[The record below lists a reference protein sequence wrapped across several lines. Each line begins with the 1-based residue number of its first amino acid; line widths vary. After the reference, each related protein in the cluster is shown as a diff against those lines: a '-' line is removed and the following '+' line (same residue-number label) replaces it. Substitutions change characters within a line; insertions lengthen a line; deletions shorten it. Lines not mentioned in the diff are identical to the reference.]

1 MDGAYTM
8 HRLVLPDPRKNIEA
22 AFQDV
27 PSAKSWLTRQALAQ
41 PLQTL
46 AAICLQVEAIDGGKL
61 PADLALELLDLLR
74 AAAIPLQENIEPRY
88 SHKPLPLADEERRIF
103 ELAVRVWL
111 RLSIAYLRQIANLE
125 PEAQSLAYNR
135 AASSLRLATYCY
147 FLAAYECPLS
157 LDRLLFGVLGA
168 ASDASDAGLLT
179 QPLADPAFPHLG
191 ESTVG
196 GHLAWAILLRLI
208 DPYRLTAPQLA
219 VANRAISRWREL
231 VVFRT
236 TPDTSPR
243 AHDIDLAPLC
253 ASQIGEDTPRWLS
266 IRSLA
271 RKIDQRLAA
280 LRAGESPESL
290 KLGRE
295 LSVAACIRLLEELR
309 FSLDAHEREMA
320 GENGE
325 ITLVF
330 GGEAAYALLHGEYLN
345 QPDSLDSKSASLAH
359 QRMAMFGFDRV
370 ESLATAV
377 KRIDVPGE
385 TWTIIDG
392 MLIRAAG
399 QLASRRQSPCLV
411 AARVDG
417 EPRLGALFGLQ
428 VTAGDVLTGGLHWY
442 PESVEPGWLKRT
454 DPLDSGAPD
463 TPVFLIRD
471 NDELSLILPANVG
484 ARLGIGI
491 TIDGTSLTHLQPR
504 EVLERGV
511 DFVRYACR
519 PG

>member
-1 MDGAYTM
+1 M
-8 HRLVLPDPRKNIEA
+8 HRLVLPDPRRNIEA

-27 PSAKSWLTRQALAQ
+27 ASAKAWLGRQALAQ

-61 PADLALELLDLLR
+61 TPSLAIELLDLLR
-74 AAAIPLQENIEPRY
+74 TAAIPLQENIEPRY
-88 SHKPLPLADEERRIF
+88 SRKPLPLADEERRIF

-111 RLSIAYLRQIANLE
+111 RLGIAYLRQIAHLA
-125 PEAQSLAYNR
+125 PGAQSLAYNR

-168 ASDASDAGLLT
+168 ASDAGLLA

-196 GHLAWAILLRLI
+196 GHLAWTILLRLI
-208 DPYRLTAPQLA
+208 DPYRLTAPQLV

-231 VVFRT
+231 VSFRIS
-236 TPDTSPR
+236 PDDSPR
-243 AHDIDLAPLC
+243 AHDIDLAILC
-253 ASQIGEDTPRWLS
+253 AGQITEGSPRWLG
-266 IRSLA
+266 IRSVA
-271 RKIDQRLAA
+271 RKIDQRLTA
-280 LRAGESPESL
+280 LRAGESPDSL

-295 LSVAACIRLLEELR
+295 LSAAACIRLLEELR

-325 ITLVF
+325 ITLIF
-330 GGEAAYALLHGEYLN
+330 GGEGAYALLRGEYLN
-345 QPDSLDSKSASLAH
+345 RPDSLDSNSASLAH
-359 QRMAMFGFDRV
+359 QRMALFGFDRV

-377 KRIDVPGE
+377 KRIEVPGE
-385 TWTIIDG
+385 TWSIIDG

-399 QLASRRQSPCLV
+399 QLSSRHQSPCLV
-411 AARVDG
+411 AAQVDG
-417 EPRLGALFGLQ
+417 RPRLGVLFGLQ

-454 DPLDSGAPD
+454 DPLDRGAPD
-463 TPVFLIRD
+463 TPVFLIREE
-471 NDELSLILPANVG
+471 DELSLILPANVG
-484 ARLGIGI
+484 ARLHVGIAVE
-491 TIDGTSLTHLQPR
+491 GTSTSHLQPR

-519 PG
+519 AG

>member
-1 MDGAYTM
+1 M

-22 AFQDV
+22 AFQDL
-27 PSAKSWLTRQALAQ
+27 PSAKSWLARQALAQ

-61 PADLALELLDLLR
+61 PAPLAMELLDLLR
-74 AAAIPLQENIEPRY
+74 AAAIPLLESIEARY
-88 SHKPLPLADEERRIF
+88 SRKPLPLSDEERRIF

-111 RLSIAYLRQIANLE
+111 RLGIAYLRQIAGL
-125 PEAQSLAYNR
+125 PGTSHSLPFNR
-135 AASSLRLATYCY
+135 AASALRLATYTY

-157 LDRLLFGVLGA
+157 LDRLLFGVLAA
-168 ASDASDAGLLT
+168 ASDAGVLDQALT
-179 QPLADPAFPHLG
+179 DPAFPHLG

-208 DPYRLTAPQLA
+208 DPYRLTAPQLT

-231 VVFRT
+231 VSFR
-236 TPDTSPR
+236 PEPERDPR

-253 ASQIGEDTPRWLS
+253 AGQIVDGAPRWLGVRS
-266 IRSLA
+266 IA

-280 LRAGESPESL
+280 LKAGESPESL

-295 LSVAACIRLLEELR
+295 LSAAACIRLLEELR

-320 GENGE
+320 GDNGE
-325 ITLVF
+325 ITLIF
-330 GGEAAYALLHGEYLN
+330 GGESAYALLRGEYLN
-345 QPDSLDSKSASLAH
+345 RPDSLDSKSASLAH
-359 QRMAMFGFDRV
+359 QRMALFGFDRV

-377 KRIDVPGE
+377 KRIEVPGE

-399 QLASRRQSPCLV
+399 QLTSRHQSPCLI
-411 AARVDG
+411 AARLDG
-417 EPRLGALFGLQ
+417 KARLGVLFGLQ

-442 PESVEPGWLKRT
+442 PENVEAGWLRRT
-454 DPLDSGAPD
+454 DPLESDAPR
-463 TPVFLIRD
+463 TAVFLIRED
-471 NDELSLILPANVG
+471 DELSLILPANVG
-484 ARLGIGI
+484 ARLGVGI
-491 TIDGTSLTHLQPR
+491 AIDGTSVTHLQPR

-519 PG
+519 AG